1 VRKRLFKLQPILIVA
16 ALVMVAAA
24 IVPAA
29 LQAASARAASA
40 ATSSGDWP
48 TYLHDNGRSGFNS
61 AETIINQTSAPNL
74 KLKWSYQSTGC
85 PNSPPS
91 SPTHTISTQPVVVNG
106 LGRIFWGSWDGCE
119 HATALNGSQA
129 WATYIGQTT
138 DSSCTPPTVGVAS
151 TVTYTTI
158 HGNNT
163 PVDLVG
169 GGDANFYALNANTG
183 AIIWKTSLG
192 SSPSHFIWSSPA
204 VYNGSVYVGVA
215 SFGDCPLVQ
224 GQLVQMKVSTGVI
237 QNIFNV
243 VPNGCTGG
251 GVWGSPTIDEAAG
264 TIYFATGNA
273 GSCSQAEPAALAVV
287 ELSASNLALIGSWQ
301 VPTAQQ
307 VSDGD
312 FGSTPTLFQA
322 TINGSSQQ
330 LLGVANKNGIY
341 YALVRGNL
349 GQGPVWQAKIASGG
363 DCPQCGQ
370 GSISPSAWD
379 GSTLY
384 APGGNTT
391 INGTSCQ
398 GSLRALNP
406 ANGTFIWEHCL
417 NSGPVLGAV
426 TVVPGVVVVGQGT
439 DINVIAAATGQTL
452 FFTSGSSGATFYGGA
467 SISNGV
473 LYVGDTN
480 GNLFAFAP

>member
-1 VRKRLFKLQPILIVA
+1 MKGFFKLKPALAVA
-16 ALVMVAAA
+16 ALVIVATA
-24 IVPAA
+24 IVTAL
-29 LQAASARAASA
+29 LQAASAQG
-40 ATSSGDWP
+40 TSSGDWP

-61 AETIINQTSAPNL
+61 AETIINSTSASNL

-85 PNSPPS
+85 PNSPPG
-91 SPTHTISTQPVVVNG
+91 SPHTISTQPVVVNG
-106 LGRIFWGSWDGCE
+106 LGLIFWGSWDGCE
-119 HATALNGSQA
+119 HATDLNGNQV
-129 WATYIGQTT
+129 WTNYVGQTSA
-138 DSSCTPPTVGVAS
+138 SSCSPSPVGVAS

-158 HGNNT
+158 HGNKT

-224 GQLVQMKVSTGVI
+224 GQLVQMKVNNGAI

-264 TIYFATGNA
+264 TLYFATGNG
-273 GSCSQAEPAALAVV
+273 GSCSLSEPYALAVV
-287 ELSASNLALIGSWQ
+287 ELSVSNLAFIGSWQ
-301 VPTAQQ
+301 VPPAQQ
-307 VSDGD
+307 VGDGD

-341 YALVRGNL
+341 YAWVRGNL
-349 GQGPVWQAKIASGG
+349 GQGPVWQTTIASGG
-363 DCPQCGQ
+363 SCPQCGN

-384 APGGNTT
+384 AVGGNTT

-406 ANGTFIWEHCL
+406 ATGAFLWQDCL
-417 NSGPVLGAV
+417 TTGHVFGAV
-426 TVVPGVVVVGQGT
+426 TAVPGVAVVGAGP
-439 DINVIAAATGQTL
+439 DLVAIATASGNTL
-452 FFTSGSSGATFYGGA
+452 FTATGSSGATFYGGA